1 MIYQEDVNF
10 FLDSFDTNLEE
21 ISHIWQQ
28 NGGFM
33 PMVDLAKAIISQKG
47 FSPDAES
54 AMLGIVDRAFPKDF
68 RSGAFERQNFFYGL
82 ADYYAETHDE
92 PTVLVEF
99 DLGNCSGTGDY
110 VGDEDLHKILRY
122 MRHVFEQT
130 LAEHEASY
138 VEAFD
143 NAKNDDLKLVV
154 TGLDSEQ
161 LADALESAQL
171 KIMRKFIFAT
181 DIPHSKYDDERNG
194 IGVGSGFIK
203 LGKGRPPQ
211 TLQNRLNLFVEKR
224 KLEDTQIRHEIRKDT
239 EPMPMTREI
248 LRGFL
253 SLAFNNEDS
262 VKPVP
267 EKEFPYDLS
276 NVKHITD
283 PFKAREEVSEQMAND
298 VGMSGQERETFSKL
312 LNFYHSSEGLTGARR
327 GNFLFDDMKW
337 IEARADHPITVL
349 NVKVENCAG
358 LNKVLSH
365 VHSAEMT
372 RHFVDVLSDFTRR
385 NFGDDTSDFIY
396 YIGRNSFN
404 VLVPSDESEAV
415 AGIFREYLQQDVDQ
429 HINDIECGEYFAK
442 LGLTVPDDLGSTKMG
457 DIKNLRGLEP
467 GVLAINIEAKSS
479 TDFQTESE
487 LLRFQNMCLASHRA
501 AIGSYTIELPEG
513 ITYRE
518 LEQQAGSPRKLLE
531 ALKKM
536 ASDIVIKEGVEEQ
549 DNNMTGSQDVSL
561 EHFIRQTEQSK
572 YSFG

>member
-28 NGGFM
+28 NGGFL

-47 FSPDAES
+47 FSPEAES
-54 AMLGIVDRAFPKDF
+54 AMLSIVDRAFPKDF

-99 DLGNCSGTGDY
+99 DLGNCAGTGDY
-110 VGDEDLHKILRY
+110 VGDEDLYKILRY
-122 MRHVFEQT
+122 MRHVFETT
-130 LAEHEASY
+130 LAEHDASY

-154 TGLDSEQ
+154 TGLDSDQ
-161 LADALESAQL
+161 LADALESAQR
-171 KIMRKFIFAT
+171 KIMQKFIFAT
-181 DIPHSKYDDERNG
+181 DIPHSKYDDDRNG

-203 LGKGRPPQ
+203 LGKGRSPQ

-224 KLEDTQIRHEIRKDT
+224 KLEDTQTRLEIRKDT
-239 EPMPMTREI
+239 SPMPMTREV

-283 PFKAREEVSEQMAND
+283 PFKAREKVSEQMAND
-298 VGMSGQERETFSKL
+298 VGMTGQERETFAKL
-312 LNFYHSSEGLTGARR
+312 LDFYHSSEGLTGARR
-327 GNFLFDDMKW
+327 GNFLFDDTKW
-337 IEARADHPITVL
+337 VESRAGHPITVL

-365 VHSAEMT
+365 IHSAEMT
-372 RHFVDVLSDFTRR
+372 RHFVDVLSDFTER
-385 NFGDDTSDFIY
+385 NFGKEASELVY

-404 VLVPSDESEAV
+404 VLIPSEESEAI

-429 HINDIECGEYFAK
+429 HINEIECGEYFEK
-442 LGLTVPDDLGSTKMG
+442 RGLDVPDDLKPTKMG
-457 DIKNLRGLEP
+457 DVKNLRGLDP
-467 GVLAINIEAKSS
+467 GVLAINIKSKSS
-479 TDFQTESE
+479 VEFETESE

-501 AIGSYTIELPEG
+501 KIGSYTIELPEG

-518 LEQQAGSPRKLLE
+518 LEQKAGSPKKLLQE
-531 ALKKM
+531 LKRM

-549 DNNMTGSQDVSL
+549 DNNRPISEDVSL
-561 EHFIRQTEQSK
+561 EHFIRQTEQK
-572 YSFG
+572 QHSFG